1 MVSALAA
8 KGSTST
14 IPIVFVVGDDP
25 VKAGLVASLSN
36 PGGNATGVSV
46 LGTALENKRLEL
58 LHELVPASKIGYL
71 LNPGSPNEELVK
83 SEVAAAARALNQKLI
98 IVSARA
104 ETEFE
109 SVFADLTRERIGA
122 LAVGADP
129 LFTLHRKRIVALA
142 AEHKIPSVYQWR
154 EFVDAGGLLS
164 YGASLSDAYRQAGV
178 YAGRVLEGAKP
189 ADLPV
194 VQPTKIE
201 RRVGEDVT
209 SLTPH
214 RPGCADFPL
223 PVLHGRAS
231 RTQV

>member
-8 KGSTST
+8 KASTST

-25 VKAGLVASLSN
+25 VKAGLVASLGK
-36 PGGNATGVSV
+36 PGGNVTGISV
-46 LGTALENKRLEL
+46 LGTALESKRLEL

-71 LNPGSPNEELVK
+71 LNPGSPNEHLVK
-83 SEVAAAARALNQKLI
+83 SEVQAAARALNQELI
-98 IVSARA
+98 VVLARA

-109 SVFADLTRERIGA
+109 SIFARLATERFGA

-142 AEHKIPSVYQWR
+142 AQHKIPSVYQWR

-178 YAGRVLEGAKP
+178 YAGHILRGVKP

-201 RRVGEDVT
+201 LVINLKTAKALG
-209 SLTPH
+209 LTIPFTLLA
-214 RPGCADFPL
+214 RADEL
-223 PVLHGRAS
+223 IE
-231 RTQV
+231 